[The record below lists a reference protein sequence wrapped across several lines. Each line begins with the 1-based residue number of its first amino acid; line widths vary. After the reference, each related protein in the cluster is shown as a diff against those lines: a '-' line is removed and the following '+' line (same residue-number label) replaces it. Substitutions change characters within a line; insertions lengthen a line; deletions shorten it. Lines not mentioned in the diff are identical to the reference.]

1 MSCWC
6 ALTKSTAYIGISTS
20 PWMKLLK
27 KWKPETSS
35 LMKIHKCWNSGR
47 GGTIQMS
54 QYTQYKIYIN
64 FNFWAYVIT
73 CRFSDLER
81 QTTTSVK
88 NAQKHSTSVLA
99 FPRTTCSQR
108 HSTMLSHAWS
118 EYRIIYT
125 REHITYPQYF
135 TKCLYQI
142 LWLSGACSLVR
153 VQLTFGWLW

>member
-1 MSCWC
+1 MNCWC
-6 ALTKSTAYIGISTS
+6 ALTKSTVYIEISTS
-20 PWMKLLK
+20 PWIKLLK

-54 QYTQYKIYIN
+54 EYTAWTSIFKDIHIIISKT
-64 FNFWAYVIT
+64 F
-73 CRFSDLER
+73 FSDLER

-125 REHITYPQYF
+125 WEHITYPQYF

-153 VQLTFGWLW
+153 VQLTFGSL